1 MKEEKLSDEN
11 IFFFQ
16 LQYLSHKNI
25 HWAELEKK
33 NHFQKINQIYQ
44 IINTTVI
51 HFCSKYLI

>member
-25 HWAELEKK
+25 HWAELEKQKSFSK
-33 NHFQKINQIYQ
+33 NKSNLPNNKHDSYSF
-44 IINTTVI
+44 
-51 HFCSKYLI
+51 L

>member
-25 HWAELEKK
+25 HWAELEKQK
-33 NHFQKINQIYQ
+33 NHFQK
-44 IINTTVI
+44 
-51 HFCSKYLI
+51 